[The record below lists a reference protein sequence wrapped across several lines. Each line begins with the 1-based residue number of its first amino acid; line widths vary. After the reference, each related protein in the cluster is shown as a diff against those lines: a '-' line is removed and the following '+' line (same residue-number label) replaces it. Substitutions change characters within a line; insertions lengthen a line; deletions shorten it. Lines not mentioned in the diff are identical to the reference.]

1 MSRGAGFDRHI
12 TVFSPDGRLYQVE
25 YAFKAAKSAGLTS
38 IGVRGSDCVVVCIER
53 KVPDKCIVPSSVTH
67 LFPISETIG
76 ACMTGLLPDSRA
88 LVTRMRTEASD
99 FKYENGYFC
108 PVQVLASRTGDL
120 AQVYTQQAFMR
131 PYGVISMLFGID
143 DELGPQLYKIDPAGM
158 FQGFKATA
166 AGVKEQ
172 EAVNYLE
179 KQWKKSSGNLSRN
192 EAIEMAIECLQNVMA
207 QEYKANDI
215 EVGIVT
221 KEHLGLRVLSDAEV
235 EERLNA
241 VSAKD

>member
-1 MSRGAGFDRHI
+1 
-12 TVFSPDGRLYQVE
+12 
-25 YAFKAAKSAGLTS
+25 
-38 IGVRGSDCVVVCIER
+38 
-53 KVPDKCIVPSSVTH
+53 
-67 LFPISETIG
+67 
-76 ACMTGLLPDSRA
+76 
-88 LVTRMRTEASD
+88 MRSEASD
-99 FKYENGYFC
+99 FKSENGFFC
-108 PVQVLASRTGDL
+108 PVGSLASRTGDL

-131 PYGVISMLFGID
+131 PYGVITMLFGID
-143 DELGPQLYKIDPAGM
+143 DELGPQLFKVDPAGM

-172 EAVNYLE
+172 EAINYLE

-192 EAIEMAIECLQNVMA
+192 EAVEMAIECLQNVMS

-221 KEHLGLRVLSDAEV
+221 AERPGLRVLSDVEV

>member
-1 MSRGAGFDRHI
+1 MSRGAGFDKHI

-25 YAFKAAKSAGLTS
+25 YAFKAAKASGLTS
-38 IGVRGSDCVVVCIER
+38 IAVKGTDCVVLCIEK
-53 KVPDKCIVPSSVTH
+53 KVPDRMIVPESVTH
-67 LFPISETIG
+67 LFPVSESVG
-76 ACMTGLLPDSRA
+76 AMMTGLLPDARA
-88 LVTRMRTEASD
+88 LVTRMRNEASEYR
-99 FKYENGYFC
+99 FKNGVPC
-108 PVQVLASRTGDL
+108 PVNVLANRTGDL

-131 PYGVISMLFGID
+131 PYGVVTILAGID
-143 DELGPQLYKIDPAGM
+143 DELGPQLYKIDPAGL

-172 EAVNYLE
+172 EATNYLE
-179 KQWKKSSGNLSRN
+179 KQWKKANGNFNRDQAVEL
-192 EAIEMAIECLQNVMA
+192 AIECLQNVMA

-221 KEHLGLRVLSDAEV
+221 VDHTALRLLSHSEI

-241 VSAKD
+241 IAAKD

>member
-1 MSRGAGFDRHI
+1 MSRGSGFDRHI

-53 KVPDKCIVPSSVTH
+53 KVPDKSIVPSSVSH
-67 LFPISETIG
+67 LFPVSEKIG
-76 ACMTGLLPDSRA
+76 ACMTGLLPDARA
-88 LVTRMRTEASD
+88 LVARMRSEASD
-99 FKYENGYFC
+99 FKSENGIFC
-108 PVQVLASRTGDL
+108 PVAALASRTGDL

-131 PYGVISMLFGID
+131 PYGVVTMLVGID
-143 DELGPQLYKIDPAGM
+143 DELGPQLYKVDPAGM

-172 EAVNYLE
+172 EAINYLE

-192 EAIEMAIECLQNVMA
+192 EAIEMAIECLQNVMS

-221 KEHLGLRVLSDAEV
+221 ADKPGLRVLTDAEV

>member
-1 MSRGAGFDRHI
+1 MRSVA
-12 TVFSPDGRLYQVE
+12 SE
-25 YAFKAAKSAGLTS
+25 FKFA
-38 IGVRGSDCVVVCIER
+38 
-53 KVPDKCIVPSSVTH
+53 
-67 LFPISETIG
+67 
-76 ACMTGLLPDSRA
+76 
-88 LVTRMRTEASD
+88 
-99 FKYENGYFC
+99 NGYFC
-108 PVQVLASRTGDL
+108 PVQVLANRTGDL

-131 PYGVISMLFGID
+131 PYGVVTMLFGID

-172 EAVNYLE
+172 EAINHLE
-179 KQWKKSSGNLSRN
+179 KQWKKTSGNLSRN
-192 EAIEMAIECLQNVMA
+192 EAVEMAIECLQNVMS

-221 KEHLGLRVLSDAEV
+221 SDYLGLRVLPDTEV

-241 VSAKD
+241 VSARD